1 MLSSNSLPIFEM
13 EVKGGMMVYFICIV
27 LSLRLYH
34 ELNVTPLKVGSL
46 EEAKKAINVGVDA
59 IIVQGREAGG
69 HVIGQV

>member
-1 MLSSNSLPIFEM
+1 MIYEVILYSLSDFFSSYASDEQRKNLMTCNLLSFE
-13 EVKGGMMVYFICIV
+13 
-27 LSLRLYH
+27 
-34 ELNVTPLKVGSL
+34 VGSF

>member
-1 MLSSNSLPIFEM
+1 
-13 EVKGGMMVYFICIV
+13 MVYFILLV
-27 LSLRLYH
+27 LPLGLSH
-34 ELNVTPLKVGSL
+34 ELNVTPLKVGSV